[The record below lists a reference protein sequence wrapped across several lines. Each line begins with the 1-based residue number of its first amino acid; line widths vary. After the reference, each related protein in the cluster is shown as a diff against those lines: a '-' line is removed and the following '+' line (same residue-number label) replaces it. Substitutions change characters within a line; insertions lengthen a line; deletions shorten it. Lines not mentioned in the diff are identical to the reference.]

1 MKYLVIGAGG
11 TGGCIGGYLADAGR
25 DVTLIARGKHLEA
38 IRRDGLVLHGTRRGE
53 LRVRVPACTAGE
65 FTGRADVIF
74 VCVKGYSVEEI
85 LPLVERASDERTVV
99 IPILNVLG
107 TGERMAARLP
117 GRTVTDG
124 CIYIVGYIS
133 SPGEITQSGE
143 VFRIV
148 YGEREGNARAV
159 RLQEIAEELRGA
171 DIDAVVS
178 DDIRR
183 DAFRKFMLVSPMAA
197 TGAYFDLPMG
207 GLQAPG
213 EPREFFKSLVRELA
227 AIADA
232 KGYRYPVDMLAD
244 GLRRIDGMS
253 PDTTASIQK
262 DLKKGGASELD
273 GLVFEPV
280 RMARALGL
288 SAPGYERAADR
299 LGELSSRGG
308 GWGDI
313 DPRPPKRNLF

>member
-1 MKYLVIGAGG
+1 MRYLIIGAGG
-11 TGGCIGGYLADAGR
+11 TGGCMGGYLADAGR

-38 IRRDGLVLHGTRRGE
+38 IRQNGLVLHETRRGE
-53 LRVRVPACTAGE
+53 LRVRVHACTAEE

-107 TGERMAARLP
+107 TGERMAKRLP

-133 SPGEITQSGE
+133 APGEITQSGDI
-143 VFRIV
+143 FRVV
-148 YGEREGNARAV
+148 YGEREGSAHAV
-159 RLQEIAEELRGA
+159 RLQKIAEELRGA

-197 TGAYFDLPMG
+197 AGAYFDLPVG
-207 GLQAPG
+207 GMQEEG
-213 EPREFFKSLVRELA
+213 EPRELFKSLVRELM

-244 GLRRIDGMS
+244 GLHRLDVMS
-253 PDTTASIQK
+253 PDTTASMQK

-280 RMARALGL
+280 RMAHALGIPVP
-288 SAPGYERAADR
+288 SYEKIASFFKGR
-299 LGELSSRGG
+299 
-308 GWGDI
+308 
-313 DPRPPKRNLF
+313 